1 MFSLLDRC
9 DLPNGAASAF
19 RNASR
24 ALLRLLTLSLKGN
37 KIKFASCLATSRPVR
52 VTRMASALR
61 WLKPSQAV
69 FYAGQAI
76 LLGRIP
82 TCFAVIAPLLPGF
95 VRTVGKHFPKFGQ
108 DLLRTFR
115 TQTVRMPSA
124 IRARRSR
131 AFGKTPSA
139 QFPSLGAR
147 LLSAE
152 ESGGIDLGF
161 RLGLWN

>member
-76 LLGRIP
+76 HLGACSLGSRAVAALMAGPPRRLGSVFPELHGQRP
-82 TCFAVIAPLLPGF
+82 TPDLANST
-95 VRTVGKHFPKFGQ
+95 RTI
-108 DLLRTFR
+108 LR
-115 TQTVRMPSA
+115 A
-124 IRARRSR
+124 IRTGCSR
-131 AFGKTPSA
+131 PFGKTPSA
-139 QFPSLGAR
+139 EHALNFFTIGCHPIEA
-147 LLSAE
+147 
-152 ESGGIDLGF
+152 
-161 RLGLWN
+161 